1 MDLIYFIQL
10 FQLVEHLPTR
20 SGYHPMNFTFYYN
33 NQLFYK
39 KGVLG
44 FWGFGVLGLPAERL
58 LLVCPE
64 FEFPLLDRGGHE
76 RTLVPILGLCRLQGV
91 LLLLLQGLECW

>member
-1 MDLIYFIQL
+1 
-10 FQLVEHLPTR
+10 VE
-20 SGYHPMNFTFYYN
+20 G
-33 NQLFYK
+33 
-39 KGVLG
+39 GVLG
-44 FWGFGVLGLPAERL
+44 SLPPVVEFVLGQVGLGLPAERL
-58 LLVCPE
+58 LLVFPE